1 MWYHIFLEKFHRQ
14 EDCITAKASP
24 TIILEFISWYNVWC
38 QLPLN
43 TMWSWKTRKTVDV
56 DCPRSEASPITWDF
70 PTLPTHFYKNVGATI
85 SPPIHRHELL
95 QGLVFCLCR
104 CEFFW
109 VLLLKWN
116 FDEKKLSFSASGFNV
131 PGFSSN
137 QRVPNSCSTLTGGTC
152 VFPFIYNGVTHFQ
165 VAHSYAIFFCPLDLE
180 I

>member
-85 SPPIHRHELL
+85 SPPVHRHELL

-104 CEFFW
+104 CDFFGCSIAI
-109 VLLLKWN
+109 LI
-116 FDEKKLSFSASGFNV
+116 KKTLSFSASGFNV

-165 VAHSYAIFFCPLDLE
+165 VAHSYAIFLCPLDVE